1 MKTILNIV
9 LLLLPLIKGYDP
21 SKMLIIY
28 FTKTNNTQLFAN
40 YIKNITG
47 IETHKI
53 VPVGEYEEDSKP
65 LVNISKEQWANENL
79 PEIKDP
85 LTDIS
90 KYDTLL
96 IGYPLWH
103 SHLPNIV
110 AIQIKKLDLKGK
122 VIYPFNTF
130 GTTGIGNSVDDIKTY
145 VEGAEVKEGF
155 AISQQEIKLENISIS
170 QIKKWVKKN
179 LEGIDDEGDSDNLEN
194 DLSLGYSLQATK
206 FNYFIILILYI
217 LL

>member
-1 MKTILNIV
+1 MKTILNIF

-53 VPVGEYEEDSKP
+53 VPVGVYENDTEL
-65 LVNISKEQWANENL
+65 LVNKTKEEWANVTL

-206 FNYFIILILYI
+206 FNYFIILLLYI

>member
-194 DLSLGYSLQATK
+194 DLSLGYSLQTTK
-206 FNYFIILILYI
+206 FNYFIILLLYI

>member
-1 MKTILNIV
+1 MKTLLSIV

-47 IETHKI
+47 IQTHKI
-53 VPVGEYEEDSKP
+53 IPVGEYEEDSEP
-65 LVNISKEQWANENL
+65 LVNKSKEQWANITL

-85 LTDIS
+85 LTNIS

-103 SHLPNIV
+103 THLPNIV
-110 AIQIKKLDLKGK
+110 AIQIKNLDFKGK

-130 GTTGIGNSVDDIKTY
+130 GTTGVGEGVNDLKTF
-145 VEGAEVKEGF
+145 VEGADVKEGF
-155 AISQQEIKLENISIS
+155 AISQQEIKLENNSIS
-170 QIKKWVKKN
+170 QIRKWVRKN
-179 LEGIDDEGDSDNLEN
+179 LEGIDDEGESDNLEN
-194 DLSLGYSLQATK
+194 DVDLGYSLQAIK
-206 FNYFIILILYI
+206 FNYFIYLLLYI